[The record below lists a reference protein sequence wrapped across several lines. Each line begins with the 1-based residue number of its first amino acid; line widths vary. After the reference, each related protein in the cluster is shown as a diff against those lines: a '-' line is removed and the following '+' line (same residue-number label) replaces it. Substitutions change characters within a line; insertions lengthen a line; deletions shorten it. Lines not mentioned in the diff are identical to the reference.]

1 MHPEFAETEDCTAEP
16 DQTAAVVFDEIDGDE
31 FSTPGK
37 ALWGAVMKVSNRVL
51 VLDAGRL
58 IAQGAPEDIARD
70 PKVIEAYLGREAA

>member
-1 MHPEFAETEDCTAEP
+1 MA
-16 DQTAAVVFDEIDGDE
+16 
-31 FSTPGK
+31 
-37 ALWGAVMKVSNRVL
+37 AVMKVSNRVL